1 MIKRIIGLLAAL
13 GVLVLVVLTAIN
25 AGSYTSILPA
35 TKSEG
40 VAKTTTNAAAKV
52 EKESPEQESEKA
64 DSLKDE
70 VVKQK

>member
-1 MIKRIIGLLAAL
+1 MIKRIIGLLLAL
-13 GVLVLVVLTAIN
+13 GVLALVVLTAIN

-35 TKSEG
+35 TKSAGIE
-40 VAKTTTNAAAKV
+40 KTTTNAAAKV
-52 EKESPEQESEKA
+52 EKESPEQVSEKV